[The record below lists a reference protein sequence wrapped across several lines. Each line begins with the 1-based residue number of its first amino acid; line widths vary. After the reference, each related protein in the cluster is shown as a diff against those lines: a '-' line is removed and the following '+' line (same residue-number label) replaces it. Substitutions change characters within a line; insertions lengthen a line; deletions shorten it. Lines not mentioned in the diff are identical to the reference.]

1 MRNLLSMRSALATAS
16 IVVASCFGS
25 MAYASVT
32 APASG
37 VEYTTLAAPQPV
49 PAGKKVEVIEFFMYH
64 CPHCNA
70 LEPQLSEWVK
80 KQGDNILLK
89 RVHFPASG
97 PNDPEAHLYLTLE
110 AMGKLP
116 EMHAKVFRAIHVER
130 VRLNSDEAVLN
141 WVTKAGVDRA
151 KFLDAWNS
159 FGVQTKMK
167 RASAMISAYKVEFA
181 PVLVID
187 GKYMTAPSMVANS
200 DKTRDEQALFRS
212 TLQVADF
219 LVAKAA
225 KTK

>member
-1 MRNLLSMRSALATAS
+1 
-16 IVVASCFGS
+16 
-25 MAYASVT
+25 
-32 APASG
+32 
-37 VEYTTLAAPQPV
+37 
-49 PAGKKVEVIEFFMYH
+49 MYH
-64 CPHCNA
+64 CPHCNS

-80 KQGDNILLK
+80 KQGDKIILK

-130 VRLNSDEAVLN
+130 VRLNSDEAVVA
-141 WVTKAGVDRA
+141 WVTKSGVDKA
-151 KFLDAWNS
+151 KFLEAWNS

-167 RASAMISAYKVEFA
+167 RLGAMIKAYKVEFA

-187 GKYMTAPSMVANS
+187 GKYMTAPSMVAAS
-200 DKTRDEQALFRS
+200 EKSRDEQQLFRS

-225 KTK
+225 STK